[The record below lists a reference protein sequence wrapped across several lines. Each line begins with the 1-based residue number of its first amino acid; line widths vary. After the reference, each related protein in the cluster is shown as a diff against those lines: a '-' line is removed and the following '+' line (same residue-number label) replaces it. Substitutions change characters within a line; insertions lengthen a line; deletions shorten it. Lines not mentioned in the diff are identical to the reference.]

1 MPVFLAI
8 SKIIDKFNTYLGR
21 GAAMLI
27 LVAIVVSS
35 GNAVVRKLVDT
46 SSNAWLEMQWMLFGA
61 VFLLCAPW
69 TLLINEH
76 IRVDILV
83 SNLEPRKKLWID
95 IFGHLVFLL
104 PFCIIIIATSIPFA
118 VESFRLGEQS
128 SSAGGLAQWP
138 AKFLIPIGFCA
149 LLLQSVSELIKRVA
163 ALRGDLDEALV
174 TGSANDPAEEAER
187 LLLDAGIQQN
197 DSDRQNG
204 SGDAR

>member
-8 SKIIDKFNTYLGR
+8 SRIIDKFNTYLGR

-27 LVAIVVSS
+27 MVAIVVSA

-76 IRVDILV
+76 IRVDILS

-95 IFGHLVFLL
+95 VFGHLAFLL
-104 PFCIIIIATSIPFA
+104 PFCIVIIATSIPFA
-118 VESFRLGEQS
+118 VESYRLGEQS
-128 SSAGGLAQWP
+128 SSAGGLTQWP

-149 LLLQSVSELIKRVA
+149 LLLQSVSELIKRAA

-187 LLLDAGIQQN
+187 LLRDAGIQQN
-197 DSDRQNG
+197 DSDPQNG
-204 SGDAR
+204 RGDAR

>member
-1 MPVFLAI
+1 MPVFLTI

-27 LVAIVVSS
+27 LVAIVVSA

-69 TLLINEH
+69 TLLLNEH
-76 IRVDILV
+76 IRIDILA

-104 PFCIIIIATSIPFA
+104 PFCIVIIATSIPFA
-118 VESFRLGEQS
+118 VESYRLGEQS
-128 SSAGGLAQWP
+128 SSAGGLTQWP

-149 LLLQSVSELIKRVA
+149 LLLQSVSELIKRAA

-174 TGSANDPAEEAER
+174 TGSPNDPAEEAER
-187 LLLDAGIQQN
+187 LLRDAGIQQN
-197 DSDRQNG
+197 DDDPRNG
-204 SGDAR
+204 RGEA